1 MEIILMKKMP
11 NLGNLG
17 ERVIV
22 KPGYGRNYLIPFGF
36 AKRATPE
43 NIIEFEKLR
52 AKLESEAAA
61 ALAMAEGRSA
71 SFVDLVLTIEAKA
84 GDEGKLF
91 GSVGAQDITDALMA
105 LGIEVERKEIRL
117 PEGPLRQLGEHEISL
132 FLHPDV
138 ETRFTLQIVTE

>member
-1 MEIILMKKMP
+1 MELILMKKMP

-17 ERVIV
+17 DRVVV

-36 AKRATPE
+36 AKRATAE
-43 NIIEFEKLR
+43 NIAEFEKLR

-61 ALAMAEGRSA
+61 ALAMAEGRA
-71 SFVDLVLTIEAKA
+71 AAFVDLVLTIEAKA

-117 PEGPLRQLGEHEISL
+117 PDGPLRQLGEHEISL
-132 FLHPDV
+132 SLHPDV
-138 ETRFTLQIVTE
+138 ETRFTLQIVAE